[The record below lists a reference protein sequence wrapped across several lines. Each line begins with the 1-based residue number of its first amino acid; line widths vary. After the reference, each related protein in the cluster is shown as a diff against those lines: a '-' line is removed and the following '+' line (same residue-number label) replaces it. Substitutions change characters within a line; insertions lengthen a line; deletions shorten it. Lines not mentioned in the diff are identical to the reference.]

1 MRFYQINNSSRYFDV
16 EARVQEIPQNL
27 RLKFAFKKFALFFSL
42 AVLSIAVPVFHFVLV
57 PLFLVISI
65 GVFFKTLKLKYEMI
79 TDQSL
84 HCLECNTELKFKK
97 AEDQDFRCECSKC
110 YTRYKKQ

>member
-27 RLKFAFKKFALFFSL
+27 RIKFAIRKFSMFFAL
-42 AVLSIAVPVFHFVLV
+42 AIASIAVPVFHFVLV
-57 PLFLVISI
+57 PLFLVISVI
-65 GVFFKTLKLKYEMI
+65 IFFKYLKFKYELI
-79 TDQSL
+79 TEGVT
-84 HCLECNTELKFKK
+84 HCLECSTKIDFNKSQ
-97 AEDQDFRCECSKC
+97 DQDFRCECSKC